1 MIKKKKKSL
10 CVFAVIQETKIVEA
24 VEEEKEK
31 KKRNTNIYVE
41 DRKLKKLLC
50 IY

>member
-10 CVFAVIQETKIVEA
+10 CVFAVKIVEA

-31 KKRNTNIYVE
+31 KKEIRIYIE